1 MNGALDHAIEECIGR
16 HVLEEFFRNRK
27 EEVKKA
33 MSLDFTMEQREELIR
48 EESFAEGRI
57 ISVDNIRENLGL
69 DLQQACAAVG
79 LTVEEYEEMK
89 RIVQ

>member
-1 MNGALDHAIEECIGR
+1 M
-16 HVLEEFFRNRK
+16 EEFFRNRK

-48 EESFAEGRI
+48 EDALAEGKALTGTAY
-57 ISVDNIRENLGL
+57 VDCIRKNLGL

-79 LTVEEYEEMK
+79 ISIEEYEEMK
-89 RIVQ
+89 KVCADD